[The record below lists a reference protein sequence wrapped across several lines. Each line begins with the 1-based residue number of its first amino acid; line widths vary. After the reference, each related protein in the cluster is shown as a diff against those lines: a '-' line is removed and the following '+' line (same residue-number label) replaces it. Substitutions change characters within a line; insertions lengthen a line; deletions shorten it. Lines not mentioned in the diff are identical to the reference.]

1 MTDTRATILLVEDS
15 ASQREVLSGFLARRK
30 YRILQAASAAEA
42 LSLAKDESVDLL
54 LSDLRLGGPDG
65 VSLLEEL
72 RGSIPALQAIILSA
86 YGTVD
91 DATRAMKAGAYDF
104 LAKPVELGRLEVLVE
119 KALEKVTLSRE
130 VGALSKAIQ
139 NSNAFEDVVGNSPGM
154 TRILSTAA
162 RAAVSNASIL
172 ILGESGTGKG
182 VLARAI
188 HMASPR
194 KKFPFHTVSCAAL
207 PENLIEA
214 ELFGYEAGA
223 FTGAA
228 SRKPGRFEQAG
239 AGTLFL
245 DEVGEIPLHIQ
256 VKLLNVLQSRSFER
270 LGGTET
276 ISTDVRIISATN
288 RDPEAQVREG
298 TFRQDLFFR
307 LNVVTLTLPPLRE
320 RVDDIPLLATHFI
333 EKHARLLEVPIAGI
347 SDDAITLLQRH
358 PFPGN
363 IRELENWIERAI
375 VLAEGEMLTAKDFP
389 MSAIPSPLPAMV
401 GDNFGDPQL
410 SLQNAGLEDQVAA
423 LEIRLI
429 RAALEAH
436 NLNQS
441 AAARSLRIS
450 ERAIRYKMKK
460 YNLS

>member
-1 MTDTRATILLVEDS
+1 MTEPRATILLTEDS
-15 ASQREVLSGFLARRK
+15 TSQRDVLSGFLSRKK
-30 YRILQAASAAEA
+30 YRVLAAASAAEA
-42 LSLAKDESVDLL
+42 LALALETPVDLL

-65 VSLLEEL
+65 ISLLEEL
-72 RGSIPALQAIILSA
+72 RKSNPALQAIILSA
-86 YGTVD
+86 YGTVE

-104 LAKPVELGRLEVLVE
+104 LAKPVELGRLEALVE
-119 KALEKVTLSRE
+119 KALEKVSLARE
-130 VGALSKAIQ
+130 VGALTTMVK
-139 NSNAFEDVVGNSPGM
+139 NSGAFEDVVGD
-154 TRILSTAA
+154 STALNQIISTA
-162 RAAVSNASIL
+162 SRAAASNASIL

-194 KKFPFHTVSCAAL
+194 KKRPFHTVNCAAL

-228 SRKPGRFEQAG
+228 SRKPGRFELANG
-239 AGTLFL
+239 GTLFL

-276 ISTDVRIISATN
+276 ISTDIRIIAATN
-288 RDPEAQVREG
+288 QDAEAQVREG
-298 TFRQDLFFR
+298 AFRQDLFFR
-307 LNVVTLTLPPLRE
+307 LNVVTITLPPLRD
-320 RVDDIPLLATHFI
+320 RTDDIPLLASHFI
-333 EKHARLLEVPIAGI
+333 EKHSNLLGVPVRGI
-347 SDDAITLLQRH
+347 SADAIALLKGC

-375 VLAEGEMLTAKDFP
+375 VLAEGDSLTARDFP
-389 MSAIPSPLPAMV
+389 TQVSAHTSSSESDVIALFE
-401 GDNFGDPQL
+401 NQ
-410 SLQNAGLEDQVAA
+410 GLEEQIA
-423 LEIRLI
+423 LLETRLI
-429 RAALEAH
+429 RAALEKH
-436 NLNQS
+436 HLNQS
-441 AAARSLRIS
+441 AAARALKIS

-460 YNLS
+460 YGI